1 MKREVF
7 IESLKI
13 ALSDLPEEEIQSS
26 LAYFNEMFDDR
37 MDEGMT
43 EEEAIADMG
52 RVDEIAA
59 KLLAENQTLVERVKD
74 KFIPK
79 RRLATWEII
88 LLILGF
94 PIWGSLL
101 LAAAAILVSVVVIV
115 VSVGLG
121 AIAGILAGFAML
133 FVAPFNPNSSLDGRL
148 FSVAISCLSVGLG
161 LLCFSWVVQ
170 LFRFVK
176 SRVKQYRK

>member
-1 MKREVF
+1 MKREEF
-7 IESLKI
+7 TEALKL
-13 ALSDLPEEEIQSS
+13 ALKDLPEQEIQSS
-26 LAYFNEMFDDR
+26 LAYFNEMIDDR
-37 MDEGMT
+37 IDEGMT
-43 EEEAIADMG
+43 EEEAVADLG

-74 KFIPK
+74 KLMPK
-79 RRLATWEII
+79 RRLAIWQII

-101 LAAAAILVSVVVIV
+101 LAAVAILFSMLVAVASI
-115 VSVGLG
+115 GLG

-133 FVAPFNPNSSLDGRL
+133 FVGPFDFNHNLDGYL
-148 FSVAISCLSVGLG
+148 LSLAISCFSIGLG
-161 LLCFSWVVQ
+161 LLCISWLVQ

>member
-1 MKREVF
+1 MKREEF
-7 IESLKI
+7 IEALKL
-13 ALSDLPEEEIQSS
+13 ALNNLPEQEIQSS
-26 LAYFNEMFDDR
+26 LAYFNEMIDDR
-37 MDEGMT
+37 IDEGMT
-43 EEEAIADMG
+43 EEEAVADLG

-74 KFIPK
+74 KLMPK
-79 RRLATWEII
+79 RRLAIWEII

-101 LAAAAILVSVVVIV
+101 LAAVAILFSMLVAVASI
-115 VSVGLG
+115 GLG

-133 FVAPFNPNSSLDGRL
+133 FVGPFDFNYNLDGYL
-148 FSVAISCLSVGLG
+148 LSLAISCLSIGLG
-161 LLCFSWVVQ
+161 LLCISWLVQ

>member
-1 MKREVF
+1 MKREEF
-7 IESLKI
+7 TEALKL
-13 ALSDLPEEEIQSS
+13 ALKDLPEQEIQSS
-26 LAYFNEMFDDR
+26 LAYFNEMIDDR
-37 MDEGMT
+37 IDEGMT
-43 EEEAIADMG
+43 EEEAVADLG

-74 KFIPK
+74 KLMPK
-79 RRLATWEII
+79 RRLAIWEII

-101 LAAAAILVSVVVIV
+101 LAAVAILFSMLVAVASI
-115 VSVGLG
+115 GLG

-133 FVAPFNPNSSLDGRL
+133 FVGPFDFNYNLDGYL
-148 FSVAISCLSVGLG
+148 LSLAISCLSIGLG
-161 LLCFSWVVQ
+161 LLCISWLVQ

-176 SRVKQYRK
+176 SRFKQYRK